1 MVLIPSVRAAP
12 FLSRASV
19 ASSGRL
25 FGKPF
30 VTGALWMVVVTADG
44 NVSMVKVKIHGFRWS
59 SEKRSDAEGWSPVT
73 QRWI

>member
-1 MVLIPSVRAAP
+1 MTPRETRRSRVMVLIPSVRAAP

-30 VTGALWMVVVTADG
+30 VKGALCMGVVAADRH
-44 NVSMVKVKIHGFRWS
+44 VSMVIINSWVSLGF
-59 SEKRSDAEGWSPVT
+59 
-73 QRWI
+73 